1 MEMPP
6 MTDRRALM
14 IGSLAALASPALAQA
29 RPVRLIVP
37 FPPGGAVDL
46 LGRILAERLGPT
58 LGTGVVVENRGGAG
72 GLIGADAVAKGDK
85 DGTVLGLVSVTILCA
100 FPFMTAR
107 MPFNPRTDLA
117 PVSQITDGALLCV
130 VNAGNGP
137 AARLDGFPLP
147 HLLEPGQSGRCED
160 GQQRRRHLVAHQHRG
175 DQPLRRAGILHVP
188 YRGGGPAIND
198 LLAGN
203 IDIMFD
209 VMPALMPHVE
219 SGALLAFAVSP
230 NARLGAAAAGAGHGR
245 IRRPRAWA
253 AQAQHL
259 ERGDGARRDARGT
272 RSRASR
278 GAAGR
283 CAHADFVERLKPLGY
298 GTVSANAGR
307 LTALIERETPHWRQL
322 VEISGAGWN
331 RATA

>member
-130 VNAGNGP
+130 VNAET
-137 AARLDGFPLP
+137 A
-147 HLLEPGQSGRCED
+147 
-160 GQQRRRHLVAHQHRG
+160 RRRGWSDFRALVQWA
-175 DQPLRRAGILHVP
+175 RANPDGVKMGSSGSGTSSHINIE
-188 YRGGGPAIND
+188 AINR
-198 LLAGN
+198 
-203 IDIMFD
+203 
-209 VMPALMPHVE
+209 
-219 SGALLAFAVSP
+219 FATRGSCTCP
-230 NARLGAAAAGAGHGR
+230 TGAAAGHQRPAGR
-245 IRRPRAWA
+245 
-253 AQAQHL
+253 QH
-259 ERGDGARRDARGT
+259 RHDVRRDAGADAARGE
-272 RSRASR
+272 RALPGLR
-278 GAAGR
+278 RQLECAAPAAAEVPGMR
-283 CAHADFVERLKPLGY
+283 DFAELGLGQHNVSTWNAVMAPGGTPPELIARHHAALRPWPAMPDFVERLKPLGY
-298 GTVSANAGR
+298 GTVVSDTPAA

-322 VEISGAGWN
+322 VEISGA
-331 RATA
+331 RLE